1 MEINSIHN
9 KKIKILSKLLTKKG
23 RVNSEYFLVEGKH
36 LVDEAM
42 SLGIAKEVFSTS
54 GIGTKVSK
62 EVIKKLSDTETP
74 QEIVAVVKKVKPK
87 KISDKVLVLNNI
99 QDPGNIG
106 TLIRSAKAFGYET
119 VITNIK
125 DIYNPKIIR
134 SSQGAILSINILP
147 MSSYKDL
154 NNHQLIG
161 TIVKGGKD
169 IKEFKPDKKH
179 AIVLGNEAKGLS
191 IDEQKDMDVNV
202 SIRANFESLNVAIA
216 GSIIMNEYK
225 EKL

>member
-9 KKIKILSKLLTKKG
+9 QKIKKLSKLLTKKG
-23 RVNSEYFLVEGKH
+23 RINSDYFLVDGKH
-36 LVDEAM
+36 LVEEAI
-42 SLGIAKEVFSTS
+42 SLGIAIEVFSTS
-54 GIGTKVSK
+54 NVGTKVTK
-62 EVIKKLSDTETP
+62 DVIRKLSDTKTP
-74 QEIVAVVKKVKPK
+74 QEIVAVVKKQKAK
-87 KISDKVLVLNNI
+87 SITSKVLVLNNI

-147 MSSYKDL
+147 ISSYKDL
-154 NNHQLIG
+154 NEHQLIG
-161 TIVKGGKD
+161 TIVKDGID
-169 IKEFKPDKKH
+169 IKDFKPNKKH
-179 AIVLGNEAKGLS
+179 AIVLGNESKGLL
-191 IDEQKDMDVNV
+191 IEEQKDMDVNV
-202 SIRANFESLNVAIA
+202 TIKSNFESLNVAIA

-225 EKL
+225 